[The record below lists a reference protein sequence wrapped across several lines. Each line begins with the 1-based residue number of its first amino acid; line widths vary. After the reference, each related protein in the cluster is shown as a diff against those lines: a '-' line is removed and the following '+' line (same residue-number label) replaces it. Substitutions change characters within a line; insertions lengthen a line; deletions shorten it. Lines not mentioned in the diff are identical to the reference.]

1 MLPIIPE
8 PTGAEPAIEALL
20 DQSFGPD
27 RHLKT
32 VYKLREGVD
41 PIASLSFCV
50 YEGARL
56 LGSIRYWPIEIGG
69 QWQGVMLGP
78 VAVDPDRRG
87 EGIGK
92 ALIRHSLWAATRLGH
107 KICMLVGDRPYYEPF
122 GFHSAL
128 DHGLEL
134 PGWVDPD
141 RFLVMELAPGA
152 LDGVSGMI
160 GAPSKAPAQ
169 AARGKAT
176 RAA

>member
-1 MLPIIPE
+1 MLPIISE
-8 PTGAEPAIEALL
+8 PPGTEPAIEALL

-27 RHLKT
+27 RHAKT
-32 VYKLREGVD
+32 VYKLRQGVE

-50 YEGARL
+50 FEGTRL

-69 QWQGVMLGP
+69 RWPAVMLGP

-122 GFHSAL
+122 GFHSAP

-134 PGWVDPD
+134 PGWVDPA
-141 RFLVMELAPGA
+141 RFLVMELAAGA

-160 GAPSKAPAQ
+160 DKPPA
-169 AARGKAT
+169 ASAKAT

>member
-1 MLPIIPE
+1 MLPIISE
-8 PTGAEPAIEALL
+8 PPGTEPAIDALL

-32 VYKLREGVD
+32 VYKLRDGVD

-50 YEGARL
+50 FEGDRL

-69 QWQGVMLGP
+69 RWPAVMLGP
-78 VAVDPDRRG
+78 VAVDPARRG

-134 PGWVDPD
+134 PGWVDPS

-152 LDGVSGMI
+152 LAGVSGMI
-160 GAPSKAPAQ
+160 GKPSVPAT
-169 AARGKAT
+169 KAT